1 MTSLERIRTTWPH
14 QEPDRV
20 PYDLAGT
27 TVTSISP
34 VAYRRAMAFQGLSP
48 DYDERRTVDPLS
60 QVIVPPEA
68 VLQVLKVDTRRLG
81 APRVL
86 HWEQRA
92 SRQGPLTRLTDQYGC
107 QWLMDGSRDFYFN
120 LTASPLSR
128 GEDLKEALAGYR
140 LPDLSREKDWLFSAA
155 GRANR
160 YRRDPAPGSRTAA
173 APASWRC
180 RSGFGVSS
188 SFYMDLALDPDSSRR
203 LFEMIADHK
212 IQYWSLLAEYI
223 EARGLEHSVLVVSEC
238 DDLGA
243 QDSLLVS
250 PEMLRKLVFPPMRR
264 YLQFI
269 RERLPWAKIFFHSCG
284 AVREILPD
292 FIDMGIDILNPVQ
305 YTAAGMD
312 LAGLK
317 KDFGRDLVFWG
328 GGVDTQS
335 ILARGTPRQ
344 VAEEVKRTLDI
355 LAPGWGP
362 GLRAGAQHPGRR
374 AA

>member
-1 MTSLERIRTTWPH
+1 
-14 QEPDRV
+14 V

-34 VAYRRAMAFQGLSP
+34 EAYRRAMVFRGLSP
-48 DYDERRTVDPLS
+48 VYNERRAVDPLS
-60 QVIVPPEA
+60 QVIIPPDSA
-68 VLQVLKVDTRRLG
+68 LQALKVDTRRLG

-107 QWLMDGSRDFYFN
+107 QWLKDGSRDSYFN

-140 LPDLSREKDWLFSAA
+140 LPDLGREKDWLFRLLDEQA
-155 GRANR
+155 GM
-160 YRRDPAPGSRTAA
+160 PGSCAWVA
-173 APASWRC
+173 DRC
-180 RSGFGVSS
+180 CAGLLEMSLRIRGFQQL
-188 SFYMDLALDPDSSRR
+188 YMDLALDPGGSRR

-212 IQYWSLLAEYI
+212 IQYWSLLVEYI
-223 EARGLEHSVLVVSEC
+223 EARGLEHSVLAVSEC

-264 YLQFI
+264 YLRFI

-292 FIDMGIDILNPVQ
+292 FIAMGIDILNPVQ

-335 ILARGTPRQ
+335 ILARGAPLQ
-344 VAEEVKRTLDI
+344 VAEEVRRTLDI
-355 LAPGWGP
+355 LAPGGGFVFTPVHNIQNDVPAENFWAMWEAWERYGKY
-362 GLRAGAQHPGRR
+362 
-374 AA
+374 